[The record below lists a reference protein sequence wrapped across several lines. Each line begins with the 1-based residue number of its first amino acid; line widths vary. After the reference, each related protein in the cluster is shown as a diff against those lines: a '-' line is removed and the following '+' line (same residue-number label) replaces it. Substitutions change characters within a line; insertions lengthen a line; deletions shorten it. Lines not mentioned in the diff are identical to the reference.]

1 MATFHFLPFS
11 AEVFDCVLCVICFL
25 GMDSLVTFL
34 SYKCRVFAKASHVFL
49 IMMAASKDLFIMM
62 KMIEYLFGL
71 GSTHFIRAFS
81 PHWISPTM
89 FQEPS
94 KDCLMCTRELF
105 LPTTLWRFFFFFFFL
120 TRSDG
125 LFAPSPLLVGIDLA
139 LYTRCCICAVFQR
152 LEHLSLFLSPPLFLL
167 FLFFFCLPFL
177 LLLLLRQSCHS
188 RTQVCR
194 GQAWG

>member
-71 GSTHFIRAFS
+71 GGSITPKKAIF
-81 PHWISPTM
+81 
-89 FQEPS
+89 E
-94 KDCLMCTRELF
+94 
-105 LPTTLWRFFFFFFFL
+105 
-120 TRSDG
+120 
-125 LFAPSPLLVGIDLA
+125 A
-139 LYTRCCICAVFQR
+139 LESRIPKSAGGSEKGKKKV
-152 LEHLSLFLSPPLFLL
+152 EV
-167 FLFFFCLPFL
+167 FLFDHLVN
-177 LLLLLRQSCHS
+177 LRKKF
-188 RTQVCR
+188 
-194 GQAWG
+194 A